1 MVRAALL
8 LSVLLSGSAGAQAVP
23 APQPAALTL
32 QPEPDCVL
40 PAGPLPTRTRAVFLL
55 DTSGSMRGL
64 GDGRANIFEAVK
76 ASLNQYV
83 RQQRPDR
90 VELLT
95 FDSGVRSRQG
105 FDRPAGTPQW
115 NRALEALKADGNN
128 TYLYRSVQ
136 AALAPLKAGDYLT
149 TVFVLTDGIDN
160 DPGRVGAPQ
169 ALAAFSARGPLDR
182 LHYVALGTAIPADA
196 RAALIRSDYAD
207 GQTVPVGRAPALG
220 RPGLGGVRTRTVT
233 DLESGVPVPFADGT
247 GVALAAPG
255 DSGLRLAAGVVR
267 EGQVSLR
274 ATGSVPYGTAAL
286 LCAPPV
292 PRALPDDAGPV
303 APRSQHVLLRV
314 NLDAARPV
322 RWLNPGADLH
332 LKRGEEALLRYRAAR
347 GMNLEDPDPAT
358 WTVQNLPPG
367 LDAQVLRL
375 PGAREF
381 AVRLTNRQL
390 STGQTVT
397 PVLSLP
403 GRSGGPFEL
412 TLPAVVA
419 SAGGRTPAAPA
430 ASSPPTAPVSPAPAP
445 SGQRPFLPVGVLT
458 VLGLAALG
466 LLRLAVLDRRGRRAP
481 PLPRLARESVPAVEG
496 IEYSEGRVLSL
507 VASNGDVSGV
517 AIPLGGSFDLGQ
529 LARVPHLSGLRAEQH
544 RDGLRITR
552 LPADLEVSQGARL
565 LRAGDVV
572 RPGTLLG
579 IVVARPARAP
589 QPPLGALAGLGLPL
603 NLRWEGAHVRAAG
616 PYGVH
621 TLTLPP
627 GLSDLGRAFAAP
639 VLSGL
644 KVTLSGAQLLLV
656 EVPAGLALCRSGE
669 PTPLQP
675 GVYLTGTTAVDLP
688 DA

>member
-8 LSVLLSGSAGAQAVP
+8 ISVLLCGCAAGQAAP
-23 APQPAALTL
+23 AAPSAALTL
-32 QPEPDCVL
+32 QPVPDCAL
-40 PAGPLPTRTRAVFLL
+40 PVGPLPTRTRAVFLL

-95 FDSGVRSRQG
+95 FDSGVRTRQG

-115 NRALEALKADGNN
+115 NRALGALRADGNN
-128 TYLYRSVQ
+128 TYLYRSVR
-136 AALAPLKAGDYLT
+136 AALSPLKAGDYLT

-182 LHYVALGTAIPADA
+182 LHYVALGTPIPADA

-207 GQTVPVGRAPALG
+207 GQTVPVGRAPELG
-220 RPGLGGVRTRTVT
+220 RAGLGGVQVRTVT
-233 DLESGVPVPFADGT
+233 ELGAGVPVPLASGT
-247 GVALAAPG
+247 GVALAVPG
-255 DSGLRLAAGVVR
+255 DSGLRLAAGVVQ
-267 EGQVSLR
+267 EGQVVLR
-274 ATGSVPYGTAAL
+274 AGGSVPYGTVAL

-292 PRALPDDAGPV
+292 PLARGTGEGGPV

-322 RWLNPGADLH
+322 RWLNPGADLR
-332 LKRGEEALLRYRAAR
+332 LKRGEQALLRYRAAR
-347 GMNLEDPDPAT
+347 SVKLEDLDPAT

-390 STGQTVT
+390 GAGQTAT
-397 PVLSLP
+397 PVLALP
-403 GRSGGPFEL
+403 GPGGSFGL
-412 TLPAVVA
+412 TLPAVVG
-419 SAGGRTPAAPA
+419 SAGGRTPPAPA
-430 ASSPPTAPVSPAPAP
+430 AAPPPAPTPP
-445 SGQRPFLPVGVLT
+445 SVRRPALPAWALA

-466 LLRLAVLDRRGRRAP
+466 LLGAAALGRRGRRAP
-481 PLPRLARESVPAVEG
+481 PLPRLARAPVPAVEG

-603 NLRWEGAHVRAAG
+603 NLRCEGAHVRAAG

-639 VLSGL
+639 VLNGL

-656 EVPAGLALCRSGE
+656 EVPAGLTLRRSGE

-675 GVYLTGTTAVDLP
+675 GVYLSGTTAVDLP
-688 DA
+688 DT